1 MTNQSTDHMFR
12 QAAEAE
18 GGMSVSAGA
27 RVAHVRLAVESGRA
41 VTVDLSPV
49 PENLRSS
56 LIELIRDMVTLT
68 AARSPKA
75 ASKPTAE
82 SSNPVR
88 PSQQ

>member
-1 MTNQSTDHMFR
+1 MTNQTADQMFH

-27 RVAHVRLAVESGRA
+27 RVAHVRLALESGRA

-56 LIELIRDMVTLT
+56 LIEQIRDLVKLSAT
-68 AARSPKA
+68 RSPKT
-75 ASKPTAE
+75 SDKQTAE
-82 SSNPVR
+82 SSNPAH
-88 PSQQ
+88 PS